1 MRRVFFQF
9 SDDPG
14 DVSGGAHVV
23 EREFDGAVGT
33 DEEGGADHAFDDFA
47 VVLFLPKGTPFFEH
61 VFVGVGEQGKGEVV
75 FLAEGHEF
83 IHRIG
88 GDAHHLYPQVIE
100 LCEAVAEV
108 AGFCGASGGVGTR
121 VEVDEHAFTLVIGQ

>member
-1 MRRVFFQF
+1 MRRLFFQF

-75 FLAEGHEF
+75 FLAEGTSLSTVSGEMPTTS
-83 IHRIG
+83 IPRS
-88 GDAHHLYPQVIE
+88 LSCVRLSRKSQ
-100 LCEAVAEV
+100 
-108 AGFCGASGGVGTR
+108 ASVVHPGVLARG
-121 VEVDEHAFTLVIGQ
+121 